1 MKGIILIL
9 SLGMICFTTL
19 AIADFE
25 QEKPHKKS
33 IFVEYVFCMI
43 DKLLQKIWLNLIIQ
57 KHLISLAIKS
67 IDRLKDE

>member
-33 IFVEYVFCMI
+33 IFVEYVNRFLYDRQVTTEDMVEP
-43 DKLLQKIWLNLIIQ
+43 DNSETLNE
-57 KHLISLAIKS
+57 SC
-67 IDRLKDE
+67 D